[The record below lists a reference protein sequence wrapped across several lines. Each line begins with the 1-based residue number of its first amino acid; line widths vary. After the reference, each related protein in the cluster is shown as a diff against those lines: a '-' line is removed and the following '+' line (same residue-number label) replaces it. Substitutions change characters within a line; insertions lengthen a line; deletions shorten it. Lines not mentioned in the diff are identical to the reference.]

1 MKQRGFTLMELMI
14 VVAIIGI
21 LAAIAIPSY
30 QESVRKSRRAEARA
44 QLLEVA
50 QYMQRF
56 YSQNDS
62 FAATKDGTAAAIP
75 SDLAL
80 VPRTAASGAQSYT
93 ISFAAPA
100 AGASNPGLASFKIQA
115 VRQSGGPVDGDKCG
129 DFTLEN
135 TGLRGVLNA
144 STGNTAADCWK

>member
-1 MKQRGFTLMELMI
+1 MKQRGFTLMELMM

-62 FAATKDGTAAAIP
+62 FAATKDGTAVAVP
-75 SDLAL
+75 SDLAR

-93 ISFAAPA
+93 ISFSAPA
-100 AGASNPGLASFKIQA
+100 TGASNPGLASFKIQA
-115 VRQSGGPVDGDKCG
+115 VRQSGGPVDGDKFG
-129 DFTLEN
+129 DFTLGN

>member
-1 MKQRGFTLMELMI
+1 MQQRGFTLMELMI

-21 LAAIAIPSY
+21 LASIAIPSY
-30 QESVRKSRRAEARA
+30 QESVRKSRRAQARA

-62 FAATKDGTAAAIP
+62 FAVTKDGIAVTIP
-75 SDLAL
+75 AELVQ
-80 VPRTAASGAQSYT
+80 VPRTATAGAQSYT

-115 VRQSGGPVDGDKCG
+115 VRQSGGPMNGDQCG

-135 TGLRGVLNA
+135 TGVRAVLNA
-144 STGNTAADCWK
+144 TATAADCWR

>member
-14 VVAIIGI
+14 VVAIVGI
-21 LAAIAIPSY
+21 LASIAIPSY

-62 FAATKDGTAAAIP
+62 FATSKDGTAVGIP
-75 SDLAL
+75 SDLAR

-93 ISFAAPA
+93 ISFTAPA
-100 AGASNPGLASFKIQA
+100 AGASNPGLASFKVQA
-115 VRQSGGPVDGDKCG
+115 VRRSGSPVDGDKCG

-135 TGLRGVLNA
+135 TGVRGVLNA
-144 STGNTAADCWK
+144 TETAADCWK

>member
-1 MKQRGFTLMELMI
+1 MQQRGFTLMELMI

-21 LAAIAIPSY
+21 LASIAIPSY
-30 QESVRKSRRAEARA
+30 QESVRKSRRAQARA

-62 FAATKDGTAAAIP
+62 FAVTKDGTAVTIP
-75 SDLAL
+75 AELAL
-80 VPRTAASGAQSYT
+80 VPRTATSGAQSYT

-115 VRQSGGPVDGDKCG
+115 VRQSGGPMNGDQCG

-135 TGLRGVLNA
+135 TGVRAVLNA
-144 STGNTAADCWK
+144 TATAADCWR

>member
-1 MKQRGFTLMELMI
+1 MQQRGFTLMELMI

-21 LAAIAIPSY
+21 LASIAIPSY
-30 QESVRKSRRAEARA
+30 QESVRKSRRAQARA

-62 FAATKDGTAAAIP
+62 FAVTKDGTAVTIP
-75 SDLAL
+75 AELAL
-80 VPRTAASGAQSYT
+80 VPRTATSGAQSYT

-100 AGASNPGLASFKIQA
+100 TGVSNPGLASFKIQA
-115 VRQSGGPVDGDKCG
+115 VRQSGGPMDGDKCG

-135 TGLRGVLNA
+135 TGVRAVLNA
-144 STGNTAADCWK
+144 TATAADCWR

>member
-1 MKQRGFTLMELMI
+1 MQQRGFTLMELMI

-21 LAAIAIPSY
+21 LASIAIPSY
-30 QESVRKSRRAEARA
+30 QESVRKSRRAQARA

-62 FAATKDGTAAAIP
+62 FAVTKDGTAVTIP
-75 SDLAL
+75 AELAL
-80 VPRTAASGAQSYT
+80 VPRTATSGAQSYT

-115 VRQSGGPVDGDKCG
+115 VRQSGGPMNGDQCG

-135 TGLRGVLNA
+135 TGVRAVRNA
-144 STGNTAADCWK
+144 TATAADCWR

>member
-14 VVAIIGI
+14 VVAIVGI
-21 LAAIAIPSY
+21 VASIAIPSY
-30 QESVRKSRRAEARA
+30 QESVRKSRRAAARA

-62 FAATKDGTAAAIP
+62 FAATPGGTAVTIP
-75 SDLAL
+75 GDLAR
-80 VPRTAASGAQSYT
+80 VPRTTASGAQSYT

-100 AGASNPGLASFKIQA
+100 SGASNPSIASFRIQA
-115 VRQSGGPVDGDKCG
+115 VRRAGSPVAGDKCG

-135 TGLRGVLNA
+135 TGVRNVVNA
-144 STGNTAADCWK
+144 TETAANCWK